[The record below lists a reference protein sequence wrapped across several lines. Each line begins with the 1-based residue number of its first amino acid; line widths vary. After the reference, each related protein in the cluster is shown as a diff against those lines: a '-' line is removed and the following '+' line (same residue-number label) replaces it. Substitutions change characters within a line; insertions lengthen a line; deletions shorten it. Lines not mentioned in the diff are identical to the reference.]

1 MSEVVSPELAAQ
13 PEPTPL
19 AHQFDSLAQQ
29 NHADDLGMWVF
40 LATEVMFF
48 GGMFLGYT
56 IYRWE
61 YAEAFAAASSH
72 LDLFWGTLNTAIL
85 LSSSFSVAMAVSAAE
100 WSRRGWL
107 IGLLGATMALGA
119 AFLGIKFMSYYHEY
133 REGLMPLLGLPF
145 VWEGD
150 YAGEAAMFF
159 NFYFVLTGV
168 HATHMLIGLGAMMV
182 LLIKA
187 MRGGLLGEYSA
198 PVRIVGLYWHF
209 VDIIWV
215 FLFPL
220 LYLVGA
226 R

>member
-1 MSEVVSPELAAQ
+1 MSDLATAPEA
-13 PEPTPL
+13 TPL
-19 AHQFDSLAQQ
+19 AHQFDDLEQQ
-29 NHADDLGMWVF
+29 NHTDDLGMWLF

-56 IYRWE
+56 IYRGQHE
-61 YAEAFAAASSH
+61 EAFAAASRQ

-85 LSSSFSVAMAVSAAE
+85 LSSSFTVAMAVTAAE
-100 WSRRGWL
+100 LARRGWL
-107 IGLLGATMALGA
+107 VILLLATMALGT

-133 REGLMPLLGLPF
+133 REGLMPILGLPF
-145 VWEGD
+145 VWEGES
-150 YAGEAAMFF
+150 APHAEMFF
-159 NFYFVLTGV
+159 NLYFVLTGV
-168 HATHMLIGLGAMMV
+168 HAMHMLIGLGAMVV

-187 MRGGLLGEYSA
+187 SGGGLLGGYSA

-209 VDIIWV
+209 VDIVWI